1 MRPTRRKTPSAAVPA
16 ASAPSDHSPADA
28 AGFNPSPTALIE
40 TQLTDGSEPVLGL
53 YLHTAYYAF
62 MSTYESRVGRGEI
75 TPSVIGVLA
84 LLALRPGMSQ
94 AELARLMG
102 LERATV
108 GVLVARA
115 MDARFVRRTASN
127 KDARRYSLH
136 LTTSGEQMLAKL
148 RQRIPEHEKHAAGR
162 LSPGERLQ
170 LRALLDKLV
179 YG

>member
-16 ASAPSDHSPADA
+16 VSAPSEHSPTDA

-127 KDARRYSLH
+127 RDARRYSLH

>member
-1 MRPTRRKTPSAAVPA
+1 M
-16 ASAPSDHSPADA
+16 
-28 AGFNPSPTALIE
+28 ALIE
-40 TQLTDGSEPVLGL
+40 SQLTDGSEPVLGL

-62 MSTYESRVGRGEI
+62 MATYESRVGRGEI

-115 MDARFVRRTASN
+115 IDARFVRRTASN
-127 KDARRYSLH
+127 KDARRYSLQ
-136 LTTSGEQMLAKL
+136 LTTFGEQMLAKL
-148 RQRIPEHEKHAAGR
+148 RQRIPDHESHAAGR
-162 LSPGERLQ
+162 LTLGERVQ

>member
-1 MRPTRRKTPSAAVPA
+1 MRPTRRKTPSSAAA
-16 ASAPSDHSPADA
+16 ASLSNKPSIQVAES
-28 AGFNPSPTALIE
+28 NPSPTALIE
-40 TQLTDGSEPVLGL
+40 SQLTDGSEPVLGL
-53 YLHTAYYAF
+53 YLHIAYYSF

-75 TPSVIGVLA
+75 TPSVIGILA

-108 GVLVARA
+108 GVIVSRA
-115 MDARFVRRTASN
+115 IEAGFVSRTASN

-136 LTTSGEQMLAKL
+136 LTASGEQMLARL
-148 RQRIPEHEKHAAGR
+148 RQRIPEHERHAAGR
-162 LSPGERLQ
+162 LTPGERLQ

>member
-1 MRPTRRKTPSAAVPA
+1 MRPAHRKRTSTAPA
-16 ASAPSDHSPADA
+16 AASGRDS
-28 AGFNPSPTALIE
+28 NPSPTALIE
-40 TQLTDGSEPVLGL
+40 SKLSAGPEPVLGL
-53 YLHTAYYAF
+53 YLHTAYYSF

-94 AELARLMG
+94 AELARLIG

-108 GVLVARA
+108 GVIVARGMEA
-115 MDARFVRRTASN
+115 GFVERTGSN
-127 KDARRYSLH
+127 KDARRYALH
-136 LTTSGEQMLAKL
+136 LTPAGEQMLAKL
-148 RQRIPEHEKHAAGR
+148 RQRIPEHERQAAGR
-162 LSPGERLQ
+162 LTAAERLQ

>member
-1 MRPTRRKTPSAAVPA
+1 MRPARRKTRVAEPA
-16 ASAPSDHSPADA
+16 
-28 AGFNPSPTALIE
+28 PSPTALIE
-40 TQLTDGSEPVLGL
+40 SQLADGSEPVLGL
-53 YLHTAYYAF
+53 YLHVAYYAF

-94 AELARLMG
+94 AELARLIG

-108 GVLVARA
+108 GVIVARA
-115 MDARFVRRTASN
+115 IEGGFVRRTASN
-127 KDARRYSLH
+127 KDARRYSLY
-136 LTTSGEQMLAKL
+136 LTASGEQMLVKL

-162 LSPGERLQ
+162 LTAGERLQ